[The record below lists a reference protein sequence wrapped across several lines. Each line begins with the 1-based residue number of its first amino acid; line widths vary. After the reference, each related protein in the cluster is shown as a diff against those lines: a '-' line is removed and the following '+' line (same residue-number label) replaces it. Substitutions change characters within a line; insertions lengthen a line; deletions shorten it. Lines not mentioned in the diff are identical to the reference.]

1 VAYHTDVKH
10 EVLGVPPGPVVTAE
24 AAAAMAT
31 GVRRLLRAD
40 VVVAVTGAGGPG
52 PQDGQDPGTV
62 FLALESGDDDRRLVL
77 LTIDA
82 DDPERV
88 CETAAATALRM
99 LAQGLEHSAG

>member
-1 VAYHTDVKH
+1 M
-10 EVLGVPPGPVVTAE
+10 PPGPVVSAE

-52 PQDGQDPGTV
+52 PQDGRDPGTV
-62 FLALESGDDDRRLVL
+62 FLALESGDREQRLVRL
-77 LTIDA
+77 RIDA

-88 CETAAATALRM
+88 CEATAATALRI
-99 LAQGLEHSAG
+99 LAQGMERPAG